1 MAKLCHVR
9 LCPVPCQRTP
19 GRRLCCC
26 TVNDSLRK
34 IGTGWPS
41 DPLLTYDNRGG
52 RVPARVCVCVC
63 LCLCLCLCVCMCARV
78 CACVCVCVCL
88 SCLRVCVCVCLPV
101 LRDSLATVTQ
111 RSAGEAVVKP
121 DTWLGVAFFCSRSVC
136 VCVCVCVCM
145 CVCVCVAG
153 CRTILLLQ

>member
-63 LCLCLCLCVCMCARV
+63 VCVCGGGVWVCVCGWVGVWRCVCGVLQWCGMCVV
-78 CACVCVCVCL
+78 CVCCVCVLLVVCFWVWVCGCVCF
-88 SCLRVCVCVCLPV
+88 R
-101 LRDSLATVTQ
+101 
-111 RSAGEAVVKP
+111 
-121 DTWLGVAFFCSRSVC
+121 
-136 VCVCVCVCM
+136 
-145 CVCVCVAG
+145 
-153 CRTILLLQ
+153 